1 VSARWGLQYGE
12 SVNEALKR
20 EFLEET
26 QTEITIGEM
35 LFVNEFLEPPLH
47 AIELFFKVE
56 ITQGKAKKALTQR

>member
-12 SVNEALKR
+12 AVNEALKR

-26 QTEITIGEM
+26 QTDITIGEM

-56 ITQGKAKKALTQR
+56 ITHGKAKKDMIQR